1 MSLTLITARRVI
13 AEVLR
18 DRRTVALVLLVPSFM
33 LWLMY
38 LIYDGNRRLFDSIA
52 VLMLGV
58 FPMLMMFIIASV
70 SMQRERSNGTLE
82 RLWTTRL
89 SRIQFL
95 TAYGFSFSFFALL
108 QSTLLVG
115 VAHWLLD
122 VTTAAPLGWVFLVSP
137 LSGIVG
143 GSLGLMTSTFASNEF
158 QAVQFMPVVIVPQFL
173 LSGVLVPRDTMLR
186 GLEIVSNVLPLSYV
200 IDALQELAAQPELGD
215 NYWKDVAILV
225 LFIVGIL
232 VTAALSIPRQ
242 TT

>member
-95 TAYGFSFSFFALL
+95 AAYGISFSFFALL

-122 VTTAAPLGWVFLVSP
+122 VTTAAPLGWVFLV
-137 LSGIVG
+137 
-143 GSLGLMTSTFASNEF
+143 
-158 QAVQFMPVVIVPQFL
+158 
-173 LSGVLVPRDTMLR
+173 
-186 GLEIVSNVLPLSYV
+186 
-200 IDALQELAAQPELGD
+200 
-215 NYWKDVAILV
+215 
-225 LFIVGIL
+225 
-232 VTAALSIPRQ
+232 
-242 TT
+242 

>member
-95 TAYGFSFSFFALL
+95 AAYGISFSFFALL
-108 QSTLLVG
+108 SRPCWWGWRTGYSTSLLPHRSAGCFSSHHYQALLVDR
-115 VAHWLLD
+115 WDL
-122 VTTAAPLGWVFLVSP
+122 
-137 LSGIVG
+137 
-143 GSLGLMTSTFASNEF
+143 
-158 QAVQFMPVVIVPQFL
+158 
-173 LSGVLVPRDTMLR
+173 
-186 GLEIVSNVLPLSYV
+186 
-200 IDALQELAAQPELGD
+200 
-215 NYWKDVAILV
+215 
-225 LFIVGIL
+225 
-232 VTAALSIPRQ
+232 
-242 TT
+242 

>member
-1 MSLTLITARRVI
+1 
-13 AEVLR
+13 
-18 DRRTVALVLLVPSFM
+18 M

-95 TAYGFSFSFFALL
+95 AAYGISFSFFALL

-143 GSLGLMTSTFASNEF
+143 GSAFASNEF

>member
-95 TAYGFSFSFFALL
+95 AAYGISFSFFALL

-122 VTTAAPLGWVFLVSP
+122 VTTAAPLGWVFLATIRHCRR
-137 LSGIVG
+137 IVG
-143 GSLGLMTSTFASNEF
+143 TYDQHLCQQRIPSRAIHARCDRAAIPAQRCARPQRHHAEGTGNSF
-158 QAVQFMPVVIVPQFL
+158 QCPAAV
-173 LSGVLVPRDTMLR
+173 LR
-186 GLEIVSNVLPLSYV
+186 YRRP
-200 IDALQELAAQPELGD
+200 P
-215 NYWKDVAILV
+215 
-225 LFIVGIL
+225 
-232 VTAALSIPRQ
+232 
-242 TT
+242 

>member
-95 TAYGFSFSFFALL
+95 AAYGISFSFFALL

-143 GSLGLMTSTFASNEF
+143 GSLGLMTSAFASN
-158 QAVQFMPVVIVPQFL
+158 VIVPQFL

>member
-89 SRIQFL
+89 SRI
-95 TAYGFSFSFFALL
+95 
-108 QSTLLVG
+108 
-115 VAHWLLD
+115 
-122 VTTAAPLGWVFLVSP
+122 
-137 LSGIVG
+137 
-143 GSLGLMTSTFASNEF
+143 
-158 QAVQFMPVVIVPQFL
+158 
-173 LSGVLVPRDTMLR
+173 
-186 GLEIVSNVLPLSYV
+186 
-200 IDALQELAAQPELGD
+200 
-215 NYWKDVAILV
+215 
-225 LFIVGIL
+225 
-232 VTAALSIPRQ
+232 
-242 TT
+242 

>member
-95 TAYGFSFSFFALL
+95 AAYGISFSFFALL

-122 VTTAAPLGWVFLVSP
+122 VTTAAPL
-137 LSGIVG
+137 SGIVG
-143 GSLGLMTSTFASNEF
+143 GSLGLMTSAFASNEF

>member
-95 TAYGFSFSFFALL
+95 AAYGISFSFFA
-108 QSTLLVG
+108 
-115 VAHWLLD
+115 
-122 VTTAAPLGWVFLVSP
+122 TAAPLGWVFLVSP

-143 GSLGLMTSTFASNEF
+143 GSLGLMTSAFASNEF

-186 GLEIVSNVLPLSYV
+186 GLELVSNVLPLSYV